1 MIEVQKLSKYYGDF
15 QAINEVDFSIEKGEV
30 LGLLGPNGAGKTTI
44 MKILTCFMPAT
55 SGTATVD
62 GDDVFESSLE
72 VRKKIGYLPEHTPLY
87 TDMMVKEYLMFI
99 AELRE
104 IPSKK
109 RRNVISEK
117 IDMCNLKDVLTKDI
131 GELSKGYRQRVCLA
145 QALMHDPKILILDEP
160 TSGLDPKQILGIREL
175 IKNLGKEKTIIL
187 STHIL
192 PEVSATCSR
201 VLIINNG
208 KIVATGTPEELQ
220 KNSSGFETIYTKI
233 KAPKDD
239 VKKIF
244 TELDFIKD
252 FKCDKTD
259 AENINFYTLK
269 TPKGSSV
276 TEDIFNIVVK
286 NKWSLTE
293 LKQESVSLEDV
304 FLELTTKE

>member
-1 MIEVQKLSKYYGDF
+1 MIEVQNLSKYYGDF
-15 QAINEVDFSIEKGEV
+15 KAIGDVNFSIEKGEV

-44 MKILTCFMPAT
+44 MKILTCYMPAT
-55 SGTATVD
+55 SGTAIID
-62 GDDVFESSLE
+62 GDDVFERSLE

-99 AELRE
+99 AELRG
-104 IPSKK
+104 IPAQK
-109 RRNVISEK
+109 RRSIISEK
-117 IDMCNLKDVLTKDI
+117 IEMCNLKEVLTKDI
-131 GELSKGYRQRVCLA
+131 GALSKGYRQRVCLA

-175 IKNLGKEKTIIL
+175 IKSLGKEKTIIL

-208 KIVATGTPEELQ
+208 TIVATGTPEELQ
-220 KNSSGFETIYTKI
+220 KNASGFETIYTKI
-233 KAPKDD
+233 KASKED
-239 VKKIF
+239 VLKIF
-244 TELDFIKD
+244 NELDYIKD
-252 FKCDKTD
+252 VKCDKTD
-259 AENINFYTLK
+259 AENINLYTLK
-269 TPKGSSV
+269 TPKGESV
-276 TEDIFNIVVK
+276 TEKIFNIVVE